1 VNDKLR
7 ALLIRHEGI
16 RLMPYEDSVGKLT
29 IGIGRCLDDN
39 GISMAEAEFMLAN
52 DVDWAIA
59 EVRNV
64 FSSEW
69 PTWNEV
75 RQNAMVD
82 FMLNLGPVRF
92 GQFKKMI
99 SAIRANDWPRAAWEM
114 RHSLW
119 SSQVSQRAEDLA
131 SMIES
136 GEDD

>member
-1 VNDKLR
+1 MNDRLR
-7 ALLIRHEGI
+7 ALLIKHEGL
-16 RLMPYEDSVGKLT
+16 RSKPYLDSVGKLT
-29 IGIGRCLDDN
+29 IGVGRNLDDH
-39 GISMAEAEFMLAN
+39 GISLDEADLMLAN
-52 DVDWAIA
+52 DVDWAVA

-82 FMLNLGPVRF
+82 MMFNLGPVRF

-99 SAIRANDWPRAAWEM
+99 SAIRAYDWPRAAWEM

>member
-1 VNDKLR
+1 MNDRLR

-52 DVDWAIA
+52 DVDWAVA

-64 FSSEW
+64 FTSEW
-69 PTWNEV
+69 LTWNEV

-99 SAIRANDWPRAAWEM
+99 SAIRAYDWPRAAWEM

-119 SSQVSQRAEDLA
+119 ASQVGQRAEDLA